1 MKAAELIG
9 KSTDQLQDQVQAL
22 KKEQFNLRFQK
33 ATGQLENSS
42 RVRQVRRDIARLLT
56 VLRGMGVTRSSSAPM
71 AKPDAETTV
80 AAAVESETAVARRP
94 RKARAARAADRKSRG
109 PAPAKKVKARLAK
122 AKKPTAKKPKA
133 RKAAPKKSAA
143 RKPAAKKKTKE

>member
-9 KSTDQLQDQVQAL
+9 KTADQLQEQVLSL

-56 VLRGMGVTRSSSAPM
+56 VLRSQGFARTPSAAP
-71 AKPDAETTV
+71 ATPDTV
-80 AAAVESETAVARRP
+80 APAPAPAAAEAPAKRARKARSARAAE
-94 RKARAARAADRKSRG
+94 RKARAPAA
-109 PAPAKKVKARLAK
+109 AKKVKAKKSKRPA
-122 AKKPTAKKPKA
+122 AKKPVA
-133 RKAAPKKSAA
+133 RKAAPRKKAAAGKAKA
-143 RKPAAKKKTKE
+143 RKKAKE